1 MFDACALTPILH
13 SIQSVS
19 MFLKVEHWSIC
30 LMRVHKHPCFPTC
43 REFHCFFEGGELD
56 SLVYGRTLPPMPLS
70 IQRVSMYMK
79 LKEWN
84 ILLDACTL
92 APIPFFLYI

>member
-1 MFDACALTPILH
+1 MCTNTHTSFYSECFNVFEGGALEYLFDACAQT
-13 SIQSVS
+13 
-19 MFLKVEHWSIC
+19 
-30 LMRVHKHPCFPTC
+30 
-43 REFHCFFEGGELD
+43 
-56 SLVYGRTLPPMPLS
+56 PMPLS